1 MQMKRSDILDRWTIL
16 LMKSRL
22 DPDAARELEGF
33 FLEIPRIILETKE
46 WTTGDSTRFLV
57 AVVGLMEAN
66 ARIWENE
73 AALRKEI
80 PSDPSAQ
87 GDPLAD
93 KEEARRARMIRQY
106 NGQRVRARK
115 EVDVLF
121 GEIPDN
127 KVEHT
132 SA

>member
-73 AALRKEI
+73 AALRKEEPCLPVPESCENAPPM
-80 PSDPSAQ
+80 PSEDFGFS
-87 GDPLAD
+87 LEAD
-93 KEEARRARMIRQY
+93 
-106 NGQRVRARK
+106 V
-115 EVDVLF
+115 
-121 GEIPDN
+121 
-127 KVEHT
+127 
-132 SA
+132 